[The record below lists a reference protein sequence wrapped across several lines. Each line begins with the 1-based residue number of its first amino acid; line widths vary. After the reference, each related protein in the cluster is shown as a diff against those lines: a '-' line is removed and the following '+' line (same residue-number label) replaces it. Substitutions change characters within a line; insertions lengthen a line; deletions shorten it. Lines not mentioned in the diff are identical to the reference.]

1 MDRINEIRERASK
14 ATKGVWVVELYK
26 ADGWEGHYGVKSQS
40 GVTIVPAHCSWDG
53 FGDGAS
59 KNNADFI
66 ANSKS
71 DIEYLLSEI
80 DRLKAENGNKAKTE
94 LQNEPCAWCKGDWT
108 DNFCVY
114 DEDFF
119 RPLTYRHV
127 KFCPMC
133 GRKLRSP
140 AEERNKK

>member
-53 FGDGAS
+53 FGHGAS

-66 ANSKS
+66 AHSKS

-80 DRLKAENGNKAKTE
+80 DRLKAEQKHLLKIASKMHLWIFLNT
-94 LQNEPCAWCKGDWT
+94 
-108 DNFCVY
+108 Y
-114 DEDFF
+114 DEQKTYEEIG
-119 RPLTYRHV
+119 LT
-127 KFCPMC
+127 
-133 GRKLRSP
+133 
-140 AEERNKK
+140 EEDDIMLGYAGEIVIEPKPEESKDDDK